1 MVLGSG
7 QIVKER
13 RGHVSECGLGAVPA
27 CAFVPFLLRLPMP
40 VHAHLGD
47 LAVLGLAEDG
57 AARVYPLAR
66 AAPPVGAAEFSREP
80 GSRDVQLPRLEGHV
94 GLVRR
99 DVLPVGA
106 DRLDPCALVAER
118 GPRNTASG
126 VKTEAISSRSPRSQP
141 LPNRLTSSRYAS
153 DMARNIRQSGTAG
166 PNVWYTER

>member
-40 VHAHLGD
+40 VHTHLGD

-80 GSRDVQLPRLEGHV
+80 SSRDVQLPRLEAHV
-94 GLVRR
+94 GLARP
-99 DVLPVGA
+99 DVLP
-106 DRLDPCALVAER
+106 LCAH
-118 GPRNTASG
+118 
-126 VKTEAISSRSPRSQP
+126 P
-141 LPNRLTSSRYAS
+141 LPPCPLSAVRAP
-153 DMARNIRQSGTAG
+153 DAA
-166 PNVWYTER
+166 